1 MAQGK
6 RVTEQEYRFRI
17 AETIKRIRKGWT
29 RTKCEQWLMDTYKIK
44 ETAAYNTVRDAYNK
58 LSEKSDAIINNAKFI
73 QVERIEDLLTEALES
88 EDRKTAVKAL
98 DMLNKI
104 YNLYSTK
111 AEIQLNGKE
120 LKFSFGG
127 DTEETEESDEV

>member
-1 MAQGK
+1 MASK

-17 AETIKRIRKGWT
+17 AETIKRIRKGWS
-29 RTKCEQWLMDTYKIK
+29 RGKCEHWLMDTYKIK

-58 LSEKSDAIINNAKFI
+58 LSEKSEAIIHNAKFI